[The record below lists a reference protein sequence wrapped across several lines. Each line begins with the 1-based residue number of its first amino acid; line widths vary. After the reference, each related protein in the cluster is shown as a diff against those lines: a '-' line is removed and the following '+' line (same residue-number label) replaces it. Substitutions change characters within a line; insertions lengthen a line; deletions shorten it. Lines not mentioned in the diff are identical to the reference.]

1 MPKSQYIDPKKVRA
15 AGEVILGKIEMN
27 QYKKTFAEEKKLYSK
42 EDMLG
47 IYNDMEYIREF
58 ETMLFQVRTQKHYN
72 GVDYLY
78 TGPAHLYV
86 GQEAEAVGMAWNLTK
101 DDVIFGSHRSHGE
114 VLAKGFNAIRNL
126 PEKELM
132 EIMKS
137 FLTDVK
143 VGRTGVEV
151 VNTVVVL
158 LGTDLEEHGLKL
170 TDVLHVV
177 VDAQHI
183 FLAEKFLFFSEG
195 FLVLV
200 HFDLAENDFTGFSD
214 LLGVD
219 VLTFRH
225 FLFSLFYVKYCDL
238 FYV

>member
-1 MPKSQYIDPKKVRA
+1 MPKSQYIDPKKVRQ

-27 QYKKTFAEEKKLYSK
+27 KYKKTFAEEKKIYSK
-42 EDMLG
+42 ADMLG
-47 IYNDMEYIREF
+47 IYNDMQYIREF

-132 EIMKS
+132 EIMQNFLGGDLLKVVEKENKS
-137 FLTDVK
+137 GNV
-143 VGRTGVEV
+143 R
-151 VNTVVVL
+151 
-158 LGTDLEEHGLKL
+158 
-170 TDVLHVV
+170 
-177 VDAQHI
+177 
-183 FLAEKFLFFSEG
+183 
-195 FLVLV
+195 
-200 HFDLAENDFTGFSD
+200 DLALDFLLYGFMAE
-214 LLGVD
+214 LFGRANGFTRGLGNSMHV
-219 VLTFRH
+219 F
-225 FLFSLFYVKYCDL
+225 FLPFGIYPNNAIVGGSAGISVGAALYKKVNR
-238 FYV
+238 